1 MGIIVD
7 LIIIGIILLFIG
19 IGLKKGLAGS
29 LIKLLS
35 FAIALIVAVALYKPV
50 SNAIIKNT
58 QIDENIEQAIIATFG
73 SEENSSEAGKTEM
86 PNNIV
91 ENINKEIKNATNEA
105 RNQIV
110 ENTSKNISNT
120 IINIGSGLGI
130 YIIAR
135 FILFIIGIFVN
146 QVTNLPI
153 LKQVDKI
160 GGIAYGAIEGIAI
173 VYVILAIISLFAV
186 VQPENVIVEG
196 ILKSSIGS
204 MLYNNNLILNIL
216 F

>member
-50 SNAIIKNT
+50 SNAIMKNT

-73 SEENSSEAGKTEM
+73 SEENSSEAGQTEM

>member
-73 SEENSSEAGKTEM
+73 SEENSSEAGQTEM

>member
-50 SNAIIKNT
+50 SNAIMKNT

-73 SEENSSEAGKTEM
+73 NEENSSEARQTEM

>member
-50 SNAIIKNT
+50 SNAIMKNT

-91 ENINKEIKNATNEA
+91 ENINKEIKSATNEA

-110 ENTSKNISNT
+110 ESTAKNISNT

-130 YIIAR
+130 YIIVR

>member
-19 IGLKKGLAGS
+19 VGLKKGLAGS

-35 FAIALIVAVALYKPV
+35 FAIALIVAVALYRPV

>member
-1 MGIIVD
+1 MGITVD

-19 IGLKKGLAGS
+19 VGLKKGLAGS

-50 SNAIIKNT
+50 SNAIMKNT

-91 ENINKEIKNATNEA
+91 ENINKEIKSATNEA

>member
-50 SNAIIKNT
+50 SNAIMKNT

-73 SEENSSEAGKTEM
+73 SEENSSEAVQTEM

>member
-19 IGLKKGLAGS
+19 VGLKKGLAGS

-35 FAIALIVAVALYKPV
+35 FAIALIVAAALYKPV
-50 SNAIIKNT
+50 SNAIMKNT

-73 SEENSSEAGKTEM
+73 SEENSSEAGQTEM

>member
-19 IGLKKGLAGS
+19 VGLKKGLAGS

-50 SNAIIKNT
+50 SNAIMKNT

-73 SEENSSEAGKTEM
+73 SEENSSEAGQTEM

-186 VQPENVIVEG
+186 VQPENVIV
-196 ILKSSIGS
+196 
-204 MLYNNNLILNIL
+204 
-216 F
+216 

>member
-7 LIIIGIILLFIG
+7 LIIIGIILLFIVV
-19 IGLKKGLAGS
+19 GLKKGLAGS

-50 SNAIIKNT
+50 SNAIMKNT
-58 QIDENIEQAIIATFG
+58 KIDENIEQAIIATFG
-73 SEENSSEAGKTEM
+73 SEENSSEAGQTEM

>member
-50 SNAIIKNT
+50 SNAIMKNT

-73 SEENSSEAGKTEM
+73 SEENSSEVGQTEM

>member
-19 IGLKKGLAGS
+19 VGLKKGLAGS

-50 SNAIIKNT
+50 SNAIMKNT

-86 PNNIV
+86 PNSIV
-91 ENINKEIKNATNEA
+91 ENINKEIKSATNEA

-110 ENTSKNISNT
+110 ENTAKNISNT

>member
-19 IGLKKGLAGS
+19 VGLKKGLAGS

-50 SNAIIKNT
+50 SNAIMKNT
-58 QIDENIEQAIIATFG
+58 KIDENIEQAIIATFG
-73 SEENSSEAGKTEM
+73 SEENSSEAGQTEM

>member
-1 MGIIVD
+1 MKKEYD

-50 SNAIIKNT
+50 SNAIMKNT

-73 SEENSSEAGKTEM
+73 SEENSSEAGQTEM

>member
-1 MGIIVD
+1 MKKIVI
-7 LIIIGIILLFIG
+7 LIGIILLFIG
-19 IGLKKGLAGS
+19 VGLKKGLAGS

-50 SNAIIKNT
+50 SNAIMKNT

-73 SEENSSEAGKTEM
+73 SEENSSEAGQTEM

>member
-19 IGLKKGLAGS
+19 VGLKKGLAGS

-50 SNAIIKNT
+50 SNAIMKNT

>member
-19 IGLKKGLAGS
+19 VGLKKGLAGS

-50 SNAIIKNT
+50 SNAIMKNT

-73 SEENSSEAGKTEM
+73 SEENSSEAGQTEM

-160 GGIAYGAIEGIAI
+160 GGIAYGAIEVIAI

>member
-50 SNAIIKNT
+50 SNAIMKNT
-58 QIDENIEQAIIATFG
+58 QIDENIEQTIIATFG
-73 SEENSSEAGKTEM
+73 SEENSSEVGQTEM

>member
-110 ENTSKNISNT
+110 ENTAKNISNT

-130 YIIAR
+130 YIIVR

>member
-19 IGLKKGLAGS
+19 VGLKKGLAGS

-50 SNAIIKNT
+50 SNAIMKNT

-73 SEENSSEAGKTEM
+73 SEENSSEAGQTEM

-160 GGIAYGAIEGIAI
+160 GGIAYGTIEGIAI

>member
-19 IGLKKGLAGS
+19 VGLKKGLAGS

-50 SNAIIKNT
+50 SNAIMKNT

-73 SEENSSEAGKTEM
+73 SEENSSEAGQTEM

-196 ILKSSIGS
+196 ILKSNIGS

>member
-1 MGIIVD
+1 MGLIVD

-19 IGLKKGLAGS
+19 VGLKKGLAGS

-50 SNAIIKNT
+50 SNAIMKNT

-73 SEENSSEAGKTEM
+73 SEENSSEAGQTEM

>member
-19 IGLKKGLAGS
+19 VGLKKGLAGS

-50 SNAIIKNT
+50 SNAIMKNT

-73 SEENSSEAGKTEM
+73 SEENSSEAGQTEM

>member
-50 SNAIIKNT
+50 SNAIMKNT
-58 QIDENIEQAIIATFG
+58 KIDENIEQAIIATFG
-73 SEENSSEAGKTEM
+73 SEENSSEAVQTEM

>member
-19 IGLKKGLAGS
+19 VGLKKGLAGS

-50 SNAIIKNT
+50 SNAIMKNT
-58 QIDENIEQAIIATFG
+58 QIDENIEQTIIATFG
-73 SEENSSEAGKTEM
+73 SEENSSEVGQTEM

>member
-50 SNAIIKNT
+50 SNAIMKNT

-73 SEENSSEAGKTEM
+73 SEENSSEAGQTEM

-196 ILKSSIGS
+196 ILKSNIGS

>member
-7 LIIIGIILLFIG
+7 LIIIGIILLFIVV
-19 IGLKKGLAGS
+19 GLKKGLAGS

-50 SNAIIKNT
+50 SNAIMKNT

-73 SEENSSEAGKTEM
+73 SEENSSEAGQTEM

>member
-50 SNAIIKNT
+50 SNAIMKNT